1 MRLDLPLLPAG
12 AILLLRRAMGIF
24 LGGCV
29 EACDIVDI
37 VLAASVA
44 MDGDRSDDTG
54 DAIECEVAM
63 EGDLSGCTG
72 WIGN

>member
-1 MRLDLPLLPAG
+1 
-12 AILLLRRAMGIF
+12 MGIF

-29 EACDIVDI
+29 EACVIVDI